1 MNNDILH
8 RYLFDNADVRGEI
21 VQLENSYQE
30 VLSAHEYPV
39 AVQHL
44 LGELMAATSL
54 LTATIK
60 FTGDI
65 SVQLQGDGPVTLAV
79 INGNNE
85 QVLRG
90 VSRWNGDIADNA
102 SLQEMFGKGY
112 MVITL
117 TPDEGER
124 YQGIVSL
131 DHIDLAACLE
141 EYFNQSEQLPTQI
154 KLFANGKQAA
164 GMLLQVLPTKS
175 DQNDD
180 FEHLSTLTST
190 IKAEELFSLDAPDVL
205 HRLYHQEEVRLFD
218 PVDVT
223 FKCTCSRER
232 SGAAIK
238 TLSQAEI
245 EVILAEDGKIDMG
258 CEYCKNTYS
267 FDAIDIA
274 ALYAGSHS
282 SDAQQ

>member
-21 VQLENSYQE
+21 VQLEKSYQE
-30 VLSAHEYPV
+30 VLSAHQYPV

-90 VSRWNGDIADNA
+90 VSRWNGTIADDA
-102 SLQEMFGKGY
+102 SLQQMFGKGY

-131 DHIDLAACLE
+131 DHVDLAACLE

-175 DQNDD
+175 EQNED
-180 FEHLSTLTST
+180 FEHLSTLTAT
-190 IKAEELFSLDAPDVL
+190 IKAEELFSLEAQDVL

-232 SGAAIK
+232 SGSAIK

-245 EVILAEDGKIDMG
+245 EAILAEDGKIDMG
-258 CEYCKNTYS
+258 CEYCKQTYS

-274 ALYAGSHS
+274 ALYAGSHG
-282 SDAQQ
+282 SDSQQ